1 MVKINILNDES
12 ADARVIERELSK
24 AFADCDFLPTQGDV
38 IRYDKRTYTAVH
50 VVHHVRNTESIDN
63 VYVTIHIIPL

>member
-12 ADARVIERELSK
+12 ADARTIERELSK
-24 AFADCDFLPTQGDV
+24 AFSTADHLPMQGDI
-38 IRYDKRTYTAVH
+38 IRYDKRTYTAVN
-50 VVHHVRNTESIDN
+50 VVHHVRNETIDS